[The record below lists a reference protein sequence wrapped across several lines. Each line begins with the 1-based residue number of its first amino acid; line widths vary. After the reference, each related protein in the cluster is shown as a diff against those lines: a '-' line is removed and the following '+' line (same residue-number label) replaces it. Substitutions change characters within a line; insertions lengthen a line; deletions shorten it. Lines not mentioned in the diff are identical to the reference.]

1 MANTKHVKVEFG
13 QIVHSPK
20 KEIQHSTQ
28 GIRQEN
34 VEIIKIVQKG
44 KDENTFYGYRKVNY
58 TDQKIQEAHIKIN
71 KMLGGN

>member
-34 VEIIKIVQKG
+34 VEIIKIVQKEIG
-44 KDENTFYGYRKVNY
+44 R
-58 TDQKIQEAHIKIN
+58 AHV
-71 KMLGGN
+71 